1 MNQTTPTSAAT
12 ASATTPKSGSE
23 RDLDALSK
31 EIATLRRDL
40 GSLTELVGDIGSR
53 RGKEA
58 KLKAEAKATEF
69 RGRGEDA
76 LRDAG
81 ERLGEL
87 ETNAMDQIRANPFQA
102 VGIAAAAGFLIGYL
116 GSRR

>member
-58 KLKAEAKATEF
+58 KLKAEE
-69 RGRGEDA
+69 E
-76 LRDAG
+76 
-81 ERLGEL
+81 
-87 ETNAMDQIRANPFQA
+87 
-102 VGIAAAAGFLIGYL
+102 AAAAARK
-116 GSRR
+116 SEKQATRRNQQPMSEASLKKVLCVYTIQ